1 MRRAIWNQ
9 PAITLACLQAGILTA
24 AMLLHG
30 TANAQAQ
37 FEEDFDDTTK
47 PWEEIAVQLP
57 PMPRAASLLPFY
69 VSATATQSFA
79 IAPES
84 LSVGSDGVVRY
95 VMVARSQS
103 GAENTS
109 YDGLRCAS
117 LEHKSYAFGH
127 TDGTWSRSRRTAWVP
142 ITGNAANRQYA
153 ALAESFFCDGGM
165 VAGQPSDIVKR
176 LKNNRVL
183 R

>member
-1 MRRAIWNQ
+1 MMVV
-9 PAITLACLQAGILTA
+9 CLQACVLTA
-24 AMLLHG
+24 TLLPHG
-30 TANAQAQ
+30 AATAQAQ

-47 PWEEIAVQLP
+47 PWQEIAVQLP
-57 PMPRAASLLPFY
+57 PLPKAASLLPFY

-95 VMVARSQS
+95 VMVARSHS
-103 GAENTS
+103 GAENIS

-127 TDGTWSRSRRTAWVP
+127 ADGTWARSRRTAWVP
-142 ITGNAANRQYA
+142 VTGNAANRQYA
-153 ALAESFFCDGGM
+153 ALAESFFCEGGM
-165 VAGQPSDIVKR
+165 VAGQASDIVKS